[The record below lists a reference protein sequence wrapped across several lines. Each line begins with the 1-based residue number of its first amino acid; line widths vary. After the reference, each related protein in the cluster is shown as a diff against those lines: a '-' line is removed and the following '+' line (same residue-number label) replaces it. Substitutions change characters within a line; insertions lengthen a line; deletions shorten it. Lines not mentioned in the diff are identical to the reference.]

1 MGGPGGVGEDRPF
14 LRRGG
19 EGRGGIGKYATCVM
33 RQQDTHSRE
42 GKEEGKL
49 KHYKTARAEPRT
61 RPREVLY

>member
-1 MGGPGGVGEDRPF
+1 MGREAWGRTVRSV
-14 LRRGG
+14 GG